1 MKSTYD
7 TDMQENQIRK
17 KKIMINIRKNF
28 QIFAWSFCKSIVKG
42 NINCSVIYH
51 NQTQPDIN
59 QPANMYGSVGGRMK
73 TKPIHN
79 KNPLN
84 KKTGE
89 P

>member
-1 MKSTYD
+1 
-7 TDMQENQIRK
+7 
-17 KKIMINIRKNF
+17 MISIRKNF
-28 QIFAWSFCKSIVKG
+28 LIFAWSFCKSTVKG
-42 NINCSVIYH
+42 NISCSVICQNH
-51 NQTQPDIN
+51 TQPDMN
-59 QPANMYGSVGGRMK
+59 QPANMYGSVGGRMT